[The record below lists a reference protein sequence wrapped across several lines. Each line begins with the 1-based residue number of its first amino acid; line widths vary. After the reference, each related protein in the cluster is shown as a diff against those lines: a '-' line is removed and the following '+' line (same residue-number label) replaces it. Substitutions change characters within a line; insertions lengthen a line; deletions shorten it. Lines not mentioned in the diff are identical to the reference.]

1 MSCAPQPNAAR
12 HVDRA
17 AHILRF
23 DLVSPENQIEQAESE
38 ALDAYSRIVTR
49 VAEKVGPATAK
60 VELKKK
66 VSESPRGRRGQHP
79 RPDGNDGAGSGFVF
93 TPDGFIVTNSHVVA
107 GADKILVTLPGG
119 EPTVARVVGEDPHT
133 DLAVVSVYGN
143 DLPYVE
149 FGESKKLKVGSL
161 AIAIGNPFGFSW
173 TVTAGVVSALGRSLR
188 TPSGHLV
195 DDVIQTDAALN
206 PGNSG
211 GPLVGSDG
219 RVIGVNTAM
228 FLPAQGIC
236 FAIAVDTAKFIAT
249 KLLSE
254 GSIKRGYLGI
264 GAQTAPVLPRLIRH
278 FELESDKAI
287 FVTAVEPNG
296 PAARGGILEGDMIV
310 QFAGKAVTAVDDI
323 HRKMIEDVVGTAIE
337 VVVIR
342 GTAKK
347 ILSVKPDN
355 DARRKRPAA

>member
-1 MSCAPQPNAAR
+1 MT
-12 HVDRA
+12 
-17 AHILRF
+17 
-23 DLVSPENQIEQAESE
+23 PEEEEFA

-60 VELKKK
+60 VELKKRV
-66 VSESPRGRRGQHP
+66 VSSRSSQSPSRGRGRGQP
-79 RPDGNDGAGSGFVF
+79 QSGDGAGSGFVF

-107 GADKILVTLPGG
+107 GADKIMVTLPGG
-119 EPTVARVVGEDPHT
+119 EPAVARLVGEDPHT
-133 DLAVVSVYGN
+133 DLAVVSIYGN

-149 FGESKKLKVGSL
+149 LGESKKLKVGSL

-195 DDVIQTDAALN
+195 DDVVQTDAALN

-236 FAIAVDTAKFIAT
+236 FAIAIDTAKFIAT
-249 KLLSE
+249 KLLNE

-264 GAQTAPVLPRLIRH
+264 GAQTAPIHARLVRH
-278 FELESDKAI
+278 FELENDHAI

-296 PAARGGILEGDMIV
+296 PASRAGIVDGDMIV
-310 QFAGKAVTAVDDI
+310 RFAGKSVTAVDDL
-323 HRKMIEDVVGTAIE
+323 HRTMTEDVVGTSIE
-337 VVVIR
+337 VVLLR
-342 GTAKK
+342 GTTKK
-347 ILSVKPDN
+347 VVTVRPEA
-355 DARRKRPAA
+355 DARKRPAA

>member
-1 MSCAPQPNAAR
+1 M
-12 HVDRA
+12 
-17 AHILRF
+17 
-23 DLVSPENQIEQAESE
+23 SPENPTEQEESD

-66 VSESPRGRRGQHP
+66 PAEVPRSRRNQPQNRQQG
-79 RPDGNDGAGSGFVF
+79 DGAGSGFVF

-119 EPTVARVVGEDPHT
+119 EATVARVVGEDPHT

-143 DLPYVE
+143 DLPYIE

-264 GAQTAPVLPRLIRH
+264 GAQTAPVLARIQRYLS
-278 FELESDKAI
+278 LENDHAI

-296 PAARGGILEGDMIV
+296 PASRGGILEGDMIV
-310 QFAGKAVTAVDDI
+310 KFAGKSVRAVDDL
-323 HRKMIEDVVGTAIE
+323 HRAMVEDVVGTSIE
-337 VVVIR
+337 VEVVR
-342 GTAKK
+342 GTSKK
-347 ILSVKPDN
+347 ILSVKPAP
-355 DARRKRPAA
+355 DARPKRPAA

>member
-1 MSCAPQPNAAR
+1 M
-12 HVDRA
+12 
-17 AHILRF
+17 
-23 DLVSPENQIEQAESE
+23 SPEKSSEVVEESD

-49 VAEKVGPATAK
+49 VAETVGPATAK
-60 VELKKK
+60 VELRKRPND
-66 VSESPRGRRGQHP
+66 SRRSRRGQ
-79 RPDGNDGAGSGFVF
+79 RQESRSDGAGSCFVF

-119 EPTVARVVGEDPHT
+119 EATVARVVGEDPHT
-133 DLAVVSVYGN
+133 DLAVVSIYGR
-143 DLPYVE
+143 DLAYIE

-173 TVTAGVVSALGRSLR
+173 TVTAGVVSVLGRSLR

-264 GAQTAPVLPRLIRH
+264 GAQTAPVHARIVRH
-278 FELESDKAI
+278 LELENDHAI

-310 QFAGKAVTAVDDI
+310 RFAGKSVRAVDDL
-323 HRKMIEDVVGTAIE
+323 HRAMIDDVVGTALEVE
-337 VVVIR
+337 VVR
-342 GTAKK
+342 GTTKK
-347 ILSVKPDN
+347 NLSVRPDT
-355 DARRKRPAA
+355 DARIKRPAA